1 MLALFVIIIILFALL
16 LYYDT
21 RKPRNFPPGPRWYPI
36 VGSALKIAAE
46 RTRTGMLCTAV
57 QAIGAKYG
65 SRGVLGIKV
74 GKDQTVIAIDTEA
87 IKEMSLNE
95 DIDGRPKGPFYETRT
110 WGERYGL
117 ILTDEDL
124 WADHRRFI
132 VRHLKE
138 FGFARR
144 GMLDICQSEAEHLL
158 EDFKYIVDSQNGRAM
173 VKMQDAFSVY
183 TLNTLWTMMAGIRY
197 SRDEPELKQLQ
208 ALLHTLF
215 TNIDM
220 MGCLFSHF
228 PFLRFVAPD
237 YSGYKPFIEIH
248 SMMYE
253 FLGKELEKH
262 KQQLHL
268 HNEPRDF
275 MDVYLQVLQSPQ
287 KKKNFSEKQLLAVC
301 LDMFLA
307 GSETTTKS
315 LGTAYLNI
323 IRNPQIQKKLQEEI
337 DVVVGRDR
345 LPVVEDRP
353 KYLYSKFVVIE

>member
-1 MLALFVIIIILFALL
+1 MLFLLIIVLALIALL

-21 RKPRNFPPGPRWYPI
+21 RKPKNFPLGPSWYPI
-36 VGSALKIAAE
+36 IGSALRISRE

-57 QAIGAKYG
+57 QSIFSKYG
-65 SRGVLGIKV
+65 KNGLLGIKI
-74 GKDQTVIAIDTEA
+74 GKDIAVICSDANA
-87 IKEMSLNE
+87 IKEMLLDENL
-95 DIDGRPKGPFYETRT
+95 DGRPKGPFYETRT

-124 WADHRRFI
+124 WIDHRRFI

-144 GMLDICQSEAEHLL
+144 GMLDICQNEAEHLL
-158 EDFKYIVDSQNGRAM
+158 EDFKYMVDTQNGRAM
-173 VKMQDAFSVY
+173 VKMQDVFSVY
-183 TLNTLWTMMAGIRY
+183 TLNTLWMMMAGIRY

-220 MGCLFSHF
+220 VGCLFSHF
-228 PFLRFVAPD
+228 PLLRYIAPE
-237 YSGYKPFIEIH
+237 YSGYNQFVKIH
-248 SMMYE
+248 SMMYD
-253 FLGKELEKH
+253 FLGKELNKH
-262 KQQLHL
+262 KQEL
-268 HNEPRDF
+268 NIESEPRDF
-275 MDVYLQVLQSPQ
+275 MDVYLRVLHGEQ

-323 IRNPQIQKKLQEEI
+323 IRNPNVQKKLQEEI
-337 DVVVGRDR
+337 DTVVGRNR
-345 LPVVEDRP
+345 LPVIEDRP
-353 KYLYSKFVVIE
+353 K

>member
-1 MLALFVIIIILFALL
+1 MMLALFIIIIALFAFL

-21 RKPRNFPPGPRWYPI
+21 RKPKNFPPGPTWYPI
-36 VGSALKIAAE
+36 IGSALKIARE

-57 QAIGAKYG
+57 QEICTEYG
-65 SRGVLGIKV
+65 KNGLLGIKI
-74 GKDQTVIAIDTEA
+74 GKDIAVICNDTAA
-87 IKEMSLNE
+87 IKEMCLNE
-95 DIDGRPKGPFYETRT
+95 DFDGRPKGPFYETRT

-117 ILTDEDL
+117 ILTDEQL
-124 WADHRRFI
+124 WMDHRRFI

-144 GMLDICQSEAEHLL
+144 GMLEICQNEAEHLL
-158 EDFKYIVDSQNGRAM
+158 EDFKYMVDTQNGTAM
-173 VKMQDAFSVY
+173 IQMQDAFSVY

-208 ALLHTLF
+208 DLLHTLF

-220 MGCLFSHF
+220 VGCLFSHF
-228 PFLRFVAPD
+228 PLLQYIAPE
-237 YSGYKPFIEIH
+237 YSGYNEFIKIH

-253 FLGKELEKH
+253 FFGKELDKH
-262 KQQLHL
+262 KSQLNL
-268 HNEPRDF
+268 NSEPRDF
-275 MDVYLQVLQSPQ
+275 MDVYLRVLQSSER
-287 KKKNFSEKQLLAVC
+287 KKNFSEKQLLAVC

-323 IRNPQIQKKLQEEI
+323 IRNPAVQKKLQEEI
-337 DVVVGRDR
+337 DAVVGRNR
-345 LPVVEDRP
+345 LPVTEDRP
-353 KYLYSKFVVIE
+353 K